1 MVLRTL
7 GYVLGA
13 ESALLLL
20 PLLVAALYREDP
32 VPFLIP
38 LLALGVCALALCRIR
53 VKEKTI
59 YAREGFPGRGG
70 PLCAGR
76 GDPLLC
82 RRGF

>member
-38 LLALGVCALALCRIR
+38 LLALGVCALALCRIPYR
-53 VKEKTI
+53 FPVLDPGI
-59 YAREGFPGRGG
+59 PGRGS